1 MKKQAGSEK
10 TPLTQ
15 MRLDKWLK
23 VARIFKTR
31 GQAAEACEQ
40 KRVKVNGKAAK
51 PAKTIRVGDEVTV
64 RFGKT
69 FRTLEVLQLTQ
80 RSLSAALARELYH
93 EEKPK
98 LSEESRELFE
108 FVRKLDRKFRPK
120 SKGRPTK
127 KERRQIEKIRG
138 Y

>member
-1 MKKQAGSEK
+1 MKRQMDS
-10 TPLTQ
+10 TTQPVDQ

-31 GQAAEACEQ
+31 TKAAEACEQ
-40 KRVKVNGKAAK
+40 KRVKVNGTTVKPSKA
-51 PAKTIRVGDEVTV
+51 IRVGDEVVV
-64 RFGKT
+64 RFGKH
-69 FRTLEVLQLTQ
+69 FRTLEVRQITK
-80 RSLSAALARELYH
+80 RSLSAVLAKELYH

-98 LSEESRELFE
+98 LSEESLELVE
-108 FVRKLDRKFRPK
+108 FVKKMDRKFRPK

-127 KERRQIEKIRG
+127 KERRQIEKLRG